1 MTCSFNLYWD
11 NRTGIRVAGSTNK
24 VFRHETVY
32 DNRQRDP
39 GRLRLPAPAEVDV
52 SESLVSHNG
61 KYGVLVASGQHVQL
75 SHVGLASNHA
85 GSVSGPATKSHL
97 NTKRAGYLSL
107 AATSADFLRIGS
119 TSFQYTAGTGG
130 QPVGARY

>member
-1 MTCSFNLYWD
+1 MTD
-11 NRTGIRVAGSTNK
+11 
-24 VFRHETVY
+24 
-32 DNRQRDP
+32 
-39 GRLRLPAPAEVDV
+39 
-52 SESLVSHNG
+52 SLVTHNG

-85 GSVSGPATKSHL
+85 GAMSGPVTKSHL
-97 NTKRAGYLSL
+97 NTKRAGYLSVE
-107 AATSADFLRIGS
+107 AASADFLRIGA